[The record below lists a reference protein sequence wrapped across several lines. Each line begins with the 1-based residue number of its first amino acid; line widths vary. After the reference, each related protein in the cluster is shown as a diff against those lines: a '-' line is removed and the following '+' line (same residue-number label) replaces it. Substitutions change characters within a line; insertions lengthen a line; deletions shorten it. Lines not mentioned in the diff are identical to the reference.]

1 MLNNEYLSIGAMGLT
16 VAGLAFQHFSVLSKI
31 KERLTS
37 LETKTDLFWKIIEGN
52 VVKLLK
58 TYPTNIDKDIL
69 LDKLS
74 NGELVITEAE
84 RLRTVLSNELENT
97 KKNNKLAYILVVARL
112 EILLTEIK
120 NKKPKK
126 SIMSFLGL

>member
-84 RLRTVLSNELENT
+84 RLRTVLSSELENT

-120 NKKPKK
+120 NKKSKK